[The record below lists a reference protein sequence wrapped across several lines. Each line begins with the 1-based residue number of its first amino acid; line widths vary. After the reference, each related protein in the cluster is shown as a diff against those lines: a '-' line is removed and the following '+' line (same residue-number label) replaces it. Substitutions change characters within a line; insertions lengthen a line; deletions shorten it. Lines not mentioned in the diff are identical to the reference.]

1 MLCFVCFWSMT
12 TLSLHKYMDFIKMTK
27 EAGLHE
33 AVLLSGLSQSFI
45 GWVFYQTCIKVNSM
59 LE

>member
-1 MLCFVCFWSMT
+1 MLCFVYFWSMT

-33 AVLLSGLSQSFI
+33 AVLLSGLSTASK
-45 GWVFYQTCIKVNSM
+45 FYWMGFLSDFY
-59 LE
+59 